1 MDLHRIIAVFLVTG
15 MVNAINVTSHGQ
27 QSQFEELKHE
37 VEDLSRSLTSALTY
51 IHQKCTFMFA
61 FLMVFV
67 WWQGV
72 VCKKMTFYNRFSLS
86 SSEL

>member
-61 FLMVFV
+61 FLMVV

-72 VCKKMTFYNRFSLS
+72 VCKKMTFNNRFSLS

>member
-51 IHQKCTFMFA
+51 IHQKCTVRFA

-72 VCKKMTFYNRFSLS
+72 VCKKMTFNNRFSLS

>member
-51 IHQKCTFMFA
+51 IHQKRTFRFA
-61 FLMVFV
+61 FFMVFV

-72 VCKKMTFYNRFSLS
+72 VCKKMTFNNHFSLS
-86 SSEL
+86 SFEL